1 DDEIHYY
8 QQATGSGSFSCGGS
22 YGQDTF
28 CDFCY
33 GRGRRDYSHIAARPC
48 RRCVLDTISVHRS
61 HDERPP
67 SWCHQ
72 QPDRR
77 QPQGDG
83 APHQQYPAASRQHYG
98 QEASGDGRL
107 VVQASS
113 RGCPRA
119 GSGRQSQAGALAI
132 LIAHVDQVTA
142 LTFCFGS
149 DKRANRERQSS
160 PLDLRSRK
168 RKDEHNSPNTP
179 AEARRNRSKY
189 YSRRRSSDGT
199 TERLG
204 VQDRDNTENRAPVF
218 QVFNPPAFNG
228 HNPPLVWFCAVIVYD
243 PIYRTRIG
251 RPEAARQVF
260 RLECTPFN
268 QAPGSC

>member
-1 DDEIHYY
+1 YY
-8 QQATGSGSFSCGGS
+8 QQATGSGSFSCGES

-33 GRGRRDYSHIAARPC
+33 GRDRRDYSHIAARPC
-48 RRCVLDTISVHRS
+48 RRCVPHTINVHRS
-61 HDERPP
+61 HNERPS

-83 APHQQYPAASRQHYG
+83 APHQQYPTASRQHYG
-98 QEASGDGRL
+98 QEASGDKRL

-119 GSGRQSQAGALAI
+119 DSGRQSQAGALAI
-132 LIAHVDQVTA
+132 LIAQVSY
-142 LTFCFGS
+142 LFVFGS

-179 AEARRNRSKY
+179 ADARRNRSK
-189 YSRRRSSDGT
+189 D
-199 TERLG
+199 
-204 VQDRDNTENRAPVF
+204 
-218 QVFNPPAFNG
+218 
-228 HNPPLVWFCAVIVYD
+228 
-243 PIYRTRIG
+243 
-251 RPEAARQVF
+251 
-260 RLECTPFN
+260 
-268 QAPGSC
+268 